1 MHTLRNRIL
10 FFGVTGAAGLAS
22 LMLHNYMM
30 DNCFDAKGLLI
41 DGNLPGRLLW
51 VVGIGFAVFLALM
64 LRTIG
69 GEGSYEDNFPPCLL
83 SSCLMLAAGAV
94 LCWAIPELVLEA
106 GESVPGVTGLPLLVQ
121 NITDRAV
128 QYLPWAAAASMGV
141 LGICRMLGRKPW
153 PILSGP
159 VCLFY
164 MLMLVTN
171 YRLWSADPQIHD
183 YAYLLLAE
191 VLLMLCSF
199 HRTCCDAGVIQR
211 KRLIAT
217 GLCAAVCCM
226 ASLSGGFQRGFFLA
240 SGLWAAGCLCNVA
253 QLPPDPEEE
262 EEESPEQPEEPAVE
276 AENTPDPLA

>member
-10 FFGVTGAAGLAS
+10 FFSVTGAAGLAS

-83 SSCLMLAAGAV
+83 SGSLMLAAGAV

-153 PILSGP
+153 PILSGA

-183 YAYLLLAE
+183 YAYQLLAE

-262 EEESPEQPEEPAVE
+262 EDRKSVV
-276 AENTPDPLA
+276 

>member
-30 DNCFDAKGLLI
+30 DNCFDAKGLLL
-41 DGNLPGRLLW
+41 DGNLPERLLW
-51 VVGIGFAVFLALM
+51 AVGIGFAVFLVLM

-83 SSCLMLAAGAV
+83 SGSLMLAAGAAM
-94 LCWAIPELVLEA
+94 LWAIPGLALEA
-106 GESVPGVTGLPLLVQ
+106 SEPVPGVTGLPLLVQ
-121 NITDRAV
+121 NITDMAV
-128 QYLPWAAAASMGV
+128 QYLPWAAAAAMAV
-141 LGICRMLGRKPW
+141 LGMFRMLGRKPW
-153 PILSGP
+153 PILSGA

-171 YRLWSADPQIHD
+171 YRLWSADPQLHD
-183 YAYLLLAE
+183 YAYQLLAG

-211 KRLIAT
+211 KKLIAT
-217 GLCAAVCCM
+217 GLCGAVCSM
-226 ASLSGGFQRGFFLA
+226 AALSGDFQWGFYLA
-240 SGLWAAGCLCNVA
+240 SGLWAAGCQCNVA
-253 QLPPDPEEE
+253 VLPPDPEPEE
-262 EEESPEQPEEPAVE
+262 ETEEPE
-276 AENTPDPLA
+276 AQNEE

>member
-1 MHTLRNRIL
+1 MHTLRNRIIL
-10 FFGVTGAAGLAS
+10 FGGTLAAGLLS
-22 LMLHNYMM
+22 LRLHQYMM
-30 DNCFDAKGLLI
+30 ETCFDDKGLLVA
-41 DGNLPGRLLW
+41 GNLPQKLLW
-51 VVGIGFAVFLALM
+51 VVAIGFVAMLAVM
-64 LRTIG
+64 LHSIG
-69 GEGSYEDNFPPCLL
+69 GDGTYDDNFPPCVL
-83 SSCLMLAAGAV
+83 SGGLMIAAGALLV
-94 LCWAIPELVLEA
+94 WALPGLELTAQPPVAEGMALA
-106 GESVPGVTGLPLLVQ
+106 VADMTGL
-121 NITDRAV
+121 AAK
-128 QYLPWAAAASMGV
+128 YLPWAAAAAMAVVGACRI
-141 LGICRMLGRKPW
+141 LGKRPW
-153 PILSGP
+153 PIFSGI

-183 YAYLLLAE
+183 YAYQLLAE

-226 ASLSGGFQRGFFLA
+226 TSLSGGFQRGFFLA

-262 EEESPEQPEEPAVE
+262 EEPEQPEEPAVE